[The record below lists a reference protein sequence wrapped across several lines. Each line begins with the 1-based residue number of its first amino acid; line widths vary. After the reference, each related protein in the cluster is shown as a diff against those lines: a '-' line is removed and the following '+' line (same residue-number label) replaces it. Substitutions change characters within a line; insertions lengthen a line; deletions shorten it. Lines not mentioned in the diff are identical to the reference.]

1 MNYHTRILACGI
13 ALALEGCAHT
23 RYVKIS
29 CISPEQLEQQ
39 RQAEPPKVHDRLTGK
54 ADEDVRTIA
63 GSNVRLRAWGT
74 GLLGILEG
82 CTG

>member
-1 MNYHTRILACGI
+1 MKRSLILA
-13 ALALEGCAHT
+13 ALLLSGCQTT
-23 RYVKIS
+23 RYIPIK

-39 RQAEPPKVHDRLTGK
+39 RQAEPPKVHDKLTGK

-63 GSNVRLRAWGT
+63 GSNVRLRAYSH

-82 CTG
+82 CAG